1 MSKPLI
7 AVILGSKSDLPV
19 AEDALRIFEDFN
31 ISYEFRVLSAH
42 RTPDAVRA
50 FVQAFEGNGGRVFI
64 AVAGAAAHLAGVVAS
79 HTLLPVIG
87 VPVPS
92 SALFG
97 LDALLSTVQM
107 PGGIPVA
114 TMAIGKAG
122 MKNAVYFAL
131 QILAIENTTLKKA
144 LIRFRKEMAKKVL
157 VDGETVKKSLERKR
171 DPSS

>member
-1 MSKPLI
+1 MAAPLI

-19 AEDALRIFEDFN
+19 AEDALKIFEEFQVPF
-31 ISYEFRVLSAH
+31 EFRVLSAH
-42 RTPDAVRA
+42 RTPDAVRT
-50 FVQAFEGNGGRVFI
+50 FVQNFEREGGRVFI
-64 AVAGAAAHLAGVVAS
+64 AVAGAAAHLAGVIAS

-92 SALFG
+92 SALNG

-114 TMAIGKAG
+114 TMAVGKAG

-131 QILAIENTTLKKA
+131 QILAIENSALKSA
-144 LIRFRKEMAKKVL
+144 LYRFREEMAAKVMR
-157 VDGETVKKSLERKR
+157 DGEIVKKKLGDKSHSR
-171 DPSS
+171 S

>member
-1 MSKPLI
+1 MRQPMV

-19 AEDALRIFEDFN
+19 AEDALEIFKTFDIPFDF
-31 ISYEFRVLSAH
+31 EVLSAH
-42 RTPDAVRA
+42 RTPDAVRS
-50 FVQAFEGNGGRVFI
+50 FVQTFEKNGGRVFI

-87 VPVPS
+87 VPVAS

-131 QILAIENTTLKKA
+131 QILAIENPGLKEA
-144 LIRFRKEMAKKVL
+144 LIRFRRELAQKVL
-157 VDGETVKKSLERKR
+157 ADGKALKKTLGEGAR
-171 DPSS
+171 

>member
-1 MSKPLI
+1 MPQPLI
-7 AVILGSKSDLPV
+7 AVILGSKSDMPV
-19 AEDALRIFEDFN
+19 AEDALGIFEEF
-31 ISYEFRVLSAH
+31 SVPYEFRVLSAH
-42 RTPDAVRA
+42 RTPDAVRE
-50 FVQAFEGNGGRVFI
+50 FVQSFERKGGRVFI

-92 SALFG
+92 SALNG

-114 TMAIGKAG
+114 TMAVGKAG

-131 QILAIENTTLKKA
+131 QILAIEDAALKRE
-144 LIRFRKEMAKKVL
+144 LIGFRQRMAAKVFS
-157 VDGETVKKSLERKR
+157 DEETVKQLLKEKR
-171 DPSS
+171 DQTS

>member
-1 MSKPLI
+1 MPQPLI
-7 AVILGSKSDLPV
+7 AVILGSKSDMPV
-19 AEDALRIFEDFN
+19 AEDALRIFEEF
-31 ISYEFRVLSAH
+31 SVPYEFRVLSAH
-42 RTPDAVRA
+42 RTPDAVRE
-50 FVQAFEGNGGRVFI
+50 FVQSFEREGGRVFI

-92 SALFG
+92 SALNG

-114 TMAIGKAG
+114 TMAVGKAG

-131 QILAIENTTLKKA
+131 QILAIEDASLKRE
-144 LIRFRKEMAKKVL
+144 LIGFRQRMAAKVFSDEEIVKQLLKEKH
-157 VDGETVKKSLERKR
+157 DQTS
-171 DPSS
+171 

>member
-1 MSKPLI
+1 MPQPLI

-19 AEDALRIFEDFN
+19 AEDALRIFDDFGVP
-31 ISYEFRVLSAH
+31 YEFRVLSAH
-42 RTPDAVRA
+42 RTPDAVRD
-50 FVQAFEGNGGRVFI
+50 FVQLFEERGGRVFI

-92 SALFG
+92 SALNG

-114 TMAIGKAG
+114 TMAVGKAG

-131 QILAIENTTLKKA
+131 QILAIENAPLKRD
-144 LIRFRKEMAKKVL
+144 LMRFREEMAKKVL
-157 VDGETVKKSLERKR
+157 ADGETVKKLLEERR
-171 DPSS
+171 NPNP

>member
-1 MSKPLI
+1 MAKALI
-7 AVILGSKSDLPV
+7 AVILGSKSDLPI
-19 AEDALRIFEDFN
+19 AEDALRIFDDFG
-31 ISYEFRVLSAH
+31 IPYEFQVLSAH

-50 FVQAFEGNGGRVFI
+50 FVQSFEENGGRVFI

-92 SALFG
+92 SALNG

-114 TMAIGKAG
+114 TMAVGKAG

-131 QILAIENTTLKKA
+131 QILAIEDASLKEA
-144 LIRFRKEMAKKVL
+144 LIRFREDMAKKVL
-157 VDGETVKKSLERKR
+157 ADGASLKKTLKEKHH
-171 DPSS
+171 PSS